1 MTSVE
6 ILVEGFSLREASGIW
21 HISSNIILV
30 RDDGILLLVDLGA
43 PDQQQALLDALCRR
57 GLTPG
62 NIDVIVLTHLH
73 IDHVGAL
80 GLFPGTSIIV
90 PEGIATGSRLRF
102 CNPTTLHPSPHS
114 FVLRVPGHTANDIA
128 LGLHGDDGTTTVV
141 AGDLFP
147 LDLNPDSPVT
157 AVSSAAL
164 AASRQRVLDMADV
177 IITGH
182 GSILTVNHPR
192 SH

>member
-1 MTSVE
+1 MISVE

-30 RDDGILLLVDLGA
+30 RDEGVLLLVDLGA
-43 PDQQQALLDALCRR
+43 PDQQQNLLDALHHL
-57 GLTPG
+57 GITPG
-62 NIDVIVLTHLH
+62 DIDVIVLTHLH

-80 GLFPGTSIIV
+80 GLFPDTNIIV
-90 PEGIATGSRLRF
+90 PEGTATGSRLRF
-102 CNPTTLHPSPHS
+102 CNPTTLRPSPHS

-157 AVSSAAL
+157 AASPAAL

-182 GSILTVNHPR
+182 GPILTVSHPR